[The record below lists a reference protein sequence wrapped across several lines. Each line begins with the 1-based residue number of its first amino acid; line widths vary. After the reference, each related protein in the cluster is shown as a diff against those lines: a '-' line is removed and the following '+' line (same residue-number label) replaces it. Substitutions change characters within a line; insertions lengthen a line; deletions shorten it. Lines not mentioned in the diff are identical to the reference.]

1 MIGYRLSAIGDRPL
15 ALGSQLDRQPA
26 GKCPPTGIRVSDFEF
41 RISQRRRPNGRPAFS
56 LLELQVAFVV
66 LGIALT
72 GLCPLVVMQTRHV
85 KNLQARLNPQTVYY
99 LVPSSDLWTAKL
111 GAAATVTSQFV
122 APTPPP
128 TPPTPVNQVQILSLD
143 KSLTSEIVTA
153 HVSVSP

>member
-1 MIGYRLSAIGDRPL
+1 MIGYRLSAIGGRL
-15 ALGSQLDRQPA
+15 SGLGSRLDRQPT
-26 GKCPPTGIRVSDFEF
+26 GKRRRTGFRVFEF
-41 RISQRRRPNGRPAFS
+41 RISQRKPPSGRRAFS

-66 LGIALT
+66 FGIALT

-85 KNLQARLNPQTVYY
+85 KNLEARLNPQTVYY

-111 GAAATVTSQFV
+111 GAAATATSQFV

-128 TPPTPVNQVQILSLD
+128 TPPAPVNQVQILSLD

-153 HVSVSP
+153 HVSVAP

>member
-1 MIGYRLSAIGDRPL
+1 MSGYRGS
-15 ALGSQLDRQPA
+15 ALGSVLSTLGSRLDRQPA
-26 GKCPPTGIRVSDFEF
+26 GTCRPTGFRVSDFGF
-41 RISQRRRPNGRPAFS
+41 RISERRRPRGRSAFS

-66 LGIALT
+66 FGIALT

-85 KNLQARLNPQTVYY
+85 KSLEARLNPQTVHY

-153 HVSVSP
+153 HVSVGP